1 MELTESAYSMK
12 IYVTV
17 RCKNKAGLVATMPS
31 DGVTIKQDKP
41 TSDSFVVEILG
52 HSPSHYPVHSN
63 FHGTKDQFRIRWTG
77 FAEEQW
83 IQKYKVCYN
92 GQSQF
97 KEHTSLDI
105 IRQTGISFKT

>member
-1 MELTESAYSMK
+1 MELTESVYSMK

-52 HSPSHYPVHSN
+52 HSPSHYQVHSN

-92 GQSQF
+92 LW
-97 KEHTSLDI
+97 TVTI
-105 IRQTGISFKT
+105 

>member
-1 MELTESAYSMK
+1 MK

-17 RCKNKAGLVATMPS
+17 RCKNKAGLQTTMSS
-31 DGVTIKQDKP
+31 DGITIKQDKP
-41 TSDSFVVEILG
+41 TSDKFVVEILG

-83 IQKYKVCYN
+83 IQKYKVCSIQGLLKFMDSFN
-92 GQSQF
+92 LKILLSITR
-97 KEHTSLDI
+97 KIDV
-105 IRQTGISFKT
+105 SFKKE